1 MAGAASRQTKMTID
15 LGGEQVDLERIRCIE
30 ELGRP
35 YSIDIDII
43 ATLGEVDI
51 LPHLGKPV
59 HLESY
64 DDDVFQRH
72 FHGILA
78 SGRFIKE
85 SASGFHYSLKLVPW
99 TYYLSQNKNYAIF
112 QDKNVKTII
121 SDIFKAAGISDYTPK
136 FKKKYKARNYCVQ
149 YGESDFEFIS
159 RLMEEEGIYYYFEHL
174 ADKHMM
180 ILCDAPACHVAA
192 EPKKLEYKSS
202 SVTVFNTDSA
212 ERNAPDKY
220 IQKWTERVNS
230 DGRAKITMRD
240 FDFEKADK
248 PVEAVVE
255 ADAIHPN
262 DNNEVFV
269 YPGNYV
275 TQKDGELLGA
285 AMLDEFRANRQIF
298 NGESQVSS
306 LQCGRKLE
314 INSHPLARFN
324 SEYLIIKTS
333 HSIVSETYRSGD
345 NEDEDPF
352 NVEIVAIPSDVSYK
366 TKRTV
371 PRPVTHGLETAIVSG
386 PEGEEIW
393 TDKYG
398 RIMVRFHWDR
408 SDSPGEKSTCW
419 IRVSQTGGLGNIIL
433 PRVGHEVLVDFIN
446 GDPDR
451 PIIVGRVFNSTH
463 MPTYKLPENKT
474 RAVWRTKRYGET
486 GQYENAKALDSGA
499 PGANEIRFEDNGG
512 GEEMY
517 IHAERDM
524 NARVRHSE
532 THNVGVN
539 QSVDVGFNQDVSVGN
554 DRSKTVTNNEK
565 TDIGVNRTVNVGTAD
580 KLDVGQTINITAGT
594 SIELKVGGS
603 TIKIDATSITL
614 SSQNIKIEAQASLS
628 SKGAQA
634 THSASGPM
642 TIKGAIVKIN

>member
-1 MAGAASRQTKMTID
+1 MAGPSGRQTKMTID
-15 LGGEQVDLERIRCIE
+15 LGGEQVDLERIRCTE

-35 YSIDIDII
+35 YVIDLDII

-59 HLESY
+59 HLETY

-72 FHGILA
+72 FHGVLA
-78 SGRFIKE
+78 NGTFVKE
-85 SASGFHYSLKLVPW
+85 SASGFHYNLKLVPW
-99 TYYLSQNKNYAIF
+99 SYYLSRNKDYAIF
-112 QDKNVKTII
+112 QEVDVKTII
-121 SDIFKAAGISDYTPK
+121 DEVFKAAGISDFK
-136 FKKKYKARNYCVQ
+136 FNLKKTYKKRNYCVQ
-149 YGESDFEFIS
+149 YGESDFDFVT
-159 RLMEEEGIYYYFEHL
+159 RLMEEEGIYYYYEHL
-174 ADKHMM
+174 ADKHIM
-180 ILCDAPACHVAA
+180 IICDGPLCHKPAT
-192 EPKKLEYKSS
+192 PNKLEYKST
-202 SVTVFNTDSA
+202 SVTVFNTDSE
-212 ERNAPDKY
+212 ERNAPNKY
-220 IQKWTERVNS
+220 IQKWTEKVQSNS
-230 DGRAKITMRD
+230 RAKITLRD
-240 FDFEKADK
+240 FNFEKADK
-248 PVEAVVE
+248 VVEAVVE
-255 ADAIHPN
+255 ADSIHPN
-262 DNNEVFV
+262 DKSEIFI

-275 TQKDGELLGA
+275 TEKDGAAIGS
-285 AMLDEFRANRQIF
+285 AMLDEFRANRQTF
-298 NGESQVSS
+298 SGQSQVSS
-306 LQCGRKLE
+306 LECGRKLK
-314 INSHPLARFN
+314 INAHPQDRYN

-345 NEDEDPF
+345 NDDEDPF
-352 NVEIVAIPSDVSYK
+352 NVEIVAIPADVSYK
-366 TKRTV
+366 PKRTV
-371 PRPVTHGLETAIVSG
+371 PRPVTNGLESAIVTG

-433 PRVGHEVLVDFIN
+433 PRVSHEVLVDFLN

-451 PIIVGRVFNSTH
+451 PIVVGRLFNSTH
-463 MPTYKLPENKT
+463 MPTYPLPENKT

-486 GQYENAKALDSGA
+486 GTYENAKALDSGA

-539 QSVDVGFNQDVSVGN
+539 QAVDVGYNQDVSVGN

-565 TDIGVNRTVNVGTAD
+565 ADIGVNRTVTVGTAD
-580 KLDVGQTINITAGT
+580 KLDVGETIEITAGT

-603 TIKIDATSITL
+603 SIKIDATSITL
-614 SSQNIKIEAQASLS
+614 SSQNIKIEAKAKLTTN
-628 SKGAQA
+628 GAQA